1 MYANDLPLLDSW
13 IYKIFIIFTLFTG
26 YLPKSIYRY
35 IVVPTGYMPAP
46 PPFFAK
52 LQHAVTMAA
61 AHPILAF

>member
-1 MYANDLPLLDSW
+1 MYANDLLLVDSW
-13 IYKIFIIFTLFTG
+13 ICKMFIIFTLFTG

-35 IVVPTGYMPAP
+35 VMVPTGYMPTA

-61 AHPILAF
+61 THPILAF